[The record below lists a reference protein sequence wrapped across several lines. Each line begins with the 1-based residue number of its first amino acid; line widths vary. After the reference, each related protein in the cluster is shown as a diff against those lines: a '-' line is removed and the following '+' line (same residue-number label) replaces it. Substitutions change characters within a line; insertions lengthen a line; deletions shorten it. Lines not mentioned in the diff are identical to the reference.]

1 MKILKRVS
9 AILITLILAFSSI
22 QLLAFADGEKAIT
35 SYQDICNISK
45 DLNGKYYLSGNI
57 DVSGEKLTPM
67 GSALS
72 QFRGVL
78 DGRGYS
84 IIGLEIGS
92 VKSENGMSNYSGIFT
107 YNGGTIKNLNL
118 VNVKVVGGNANYA
131 YAGAFA
137 AINLGT
143 IENCYVSGSITNND
157 VKVSSYSGSFCGQM
171 LRGNIEK
178 SVSYANVFAKG
189 SQQYTGGITGYNE
202 RGSTIEC
209 AMFGSIFANGVD
221 ASTDIYCGGIN
232 GFSRN
237 NAEFKNVLFSGGII
251 TEKFANVYLG
261 GVIGNT
267 LGKADGCVVTGAIT
281 PSQTLSHIYIGG
293 IAGNDY
299 SATINNAY
307 YLKGVTNEDITC
319 KTGKEL
325 TSSGMSN
332 ISALGGI
339 DFSSVWQIVD
349 GKPALKNVP
358 TVNIDEISTLK
369 GIKIIS
375 KPKKLEYEQGYPALD
390 LTGLKVNAIYN
401 VKEVALNQNEYT
413 VSGYNY
419 VKKGEQTITVLYKG
433 FTDSFT
439 INVTKTESAVIVP
452 EITEDSYFDGGSTG
466 DKPLSESNKPSTSS
480 KLESTDTQSRNEIN
494 TVTDELEEDGE
505 TTTDSNDKED
515 SSSVATIGGTDN
527 PANVEVEIK
536 PKKIST
542 LVIIVIAVVVVGA
555 VATFIVLYLKRKTIK
570 ENSKPD
576 QTDQTE
582 QTKETE

>member
-1 MKILKRVS
+1 MKVLKRVS
-9 AILITLILAFSSI
+9 ALLIVLILAFSSL
-22 QLLAFADGEKAIT
+22 QLLAFAENEKPIST
-35 SYQDICNISK
+35 YEDLCDISK
-45 DLNGKYYLSGNI
+45 DLNGKYYLKGDI
-57 DVSGEKLTPM
+57 TVSGKKLTPM

-84 IIGLEIGS
+84 VIGLEIGS

-157 VKVSSYSGSFCGQM
+157 VKVSSYTGSFSGQM

-178 SVSYANVFAKG
+178 CVSYANVFAKG

-209 AMFGSIFANGVD
+209 AMLGSIFANGVD
-221 ASTDIYCGGIN
+221 ASTDVYCGGIN

-237 NAEFKNVLFSGGII
+237 DSEFKNVLFGGGII

-261 GVIGNT
+261 GVLGNT
-267 LGKADGCVVTGAIT
+267 LGKADGCVVTGTIT
-281 PSQTLSHIYIGG
+281 PSETLSHIYIGG

-319 KTGKEL
+319 KTGTEL

-332 ISALGGI
+332 MSALGGI

-369 GIKIIS
+369 GIKIVS
-375 KPKKLEYEQGYPALD
+375 KPKKLEYVQGYPALD
-390 LTGLKVNAIYN
+390 LTGLKVNAIYSD
-401 VKEVALNQNEYT
+401 KEVSLNQNEYT

-419 VKKGEQTITVLYKG
+419 VKKGKQAITVMYKG

-452 EITEDSYFDGGSTG
+452 EITEDSYFDGNSTG
-466 DKPLSESNKPSTSS
+466 GKPLSESKKPSTSS
-480 KLESTDTQSRNEIN
+480 KTESTDTQSRNEIN
-494 TVTDELEEDGE
+494 TVTDELEEEDSS
-505 TTTDSNDKED
+505 TTGSIDKED
-515 SSSVATIGGTDN
+515 SSSVATIGG
-527 PANVEVEIK
+527 ANGPQKVRLEL
-536 PKKIST
+536 ST
-542 LVIIVIAVVVVGA
+542 ATIITIVVIAVVVVAGA
-555 VATFIVLYLKRKTIK
+555 CVLIVFYIKRKKAKTV
-570 ENSKPD
+570 E
-576 QTDQTE
+576 TAVE
-582 QTKETE
+582 ETEKAE